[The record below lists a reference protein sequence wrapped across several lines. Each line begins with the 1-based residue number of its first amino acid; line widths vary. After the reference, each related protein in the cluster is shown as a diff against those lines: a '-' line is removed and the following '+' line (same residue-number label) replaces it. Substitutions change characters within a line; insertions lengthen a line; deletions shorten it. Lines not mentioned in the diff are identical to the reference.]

1 MVAASIIKT
10 GKISRRIKLT
20 SLKLQ
25 MDFGWVNGGGGRL
38 LRLRVIALA
47 LHVRPRAIALALRGG
62 RRYSE
67 KIGLLGAAET
77 DRRHASIRIA
87 KIAVAA
93 QLLFTVTA
101 GVRKTRASNAFV
113 SPGRRPFG
121 IHFWHER

>member
-25 MDFGWVNGGGGRL
+25 MDFAWVNGGGRL
-38 LRLRVIALA
+38 LRLR
-47 LHVRPRAIALALRGG
+47 AIALALRG

-77 DRRHASIRIA
+77 DRGHASIRIA

-121 IHFWHER
+121 